1 MDRRL
6 KPNYHYRNQSSL
18 KMGNNLKLPPINSRI
33 NMSNIYNIRKTP
45 IKDLKPLNINRIN
58 TKTNTPQILYINS
71 FSDSR
76 LPQGYMDLSFDNPIN
91 K

>member
-18 KMGNNLKLPPINSRI
+18 KMDNNLKLPPINNRI

-45 IKDLKPLNINRIN
+45 LKDLKSLNINKIN
-58 TKTNTPQILYINS
+58 IKTNAPKIFYINS

-76 LPQGYMDLSFDNPIN
+76 LPQEYTDLSFDNPN
-91 K
+91 NE